1 MVDDLPAA
9 AAAADKQNKVEAKED
24 NDKKDNHDDQYRKW
38 LPFENELPNVAK
50 CVWCIEFLT
59 AQF

>member
-9 AAAADKQNKVEAKED
+9 AAATDKQNKVEAKED

-50 CVWCIEFLT
+50 CV
-59 AQF
+59 